1 LKSIVFEKA
10 NVGGQIAITPV
21 VDNYPGFASI
31 AGKTLVE
38 LMAKQTMNY
47 SSILQG
53 VSVSDIKKKDR
64 GFEITTG
71 RGIYN
76 AKAIVIATG
85 AGGKKL
91 NAAGEDRLAGRG
103 VSYCATC
110 DGYFFKDG
118 KNVIV
123 VGGGNSALTDALYLD
138 SLGAHVTIVHRR
150 DAFRAE
156 DRLQQSVFQRNVPV
170 MWNTSVKE
178 ITGDSIV
185 EKVKV
190 EDTKTG
196 DTNIIKA
203 DAVFVA
209 IGYEPN
215 NDIAEGLGLKMD
227 EEGYIKVEDKMR
239 TSMPLVYAAGDIT
252 GGVKQIVTAVS
263 QGAVAALTAFEDIA
277 NPYWKKK

>member
-1 LKSIVFEKA
+1 M
-10 NVGGQIAITPV
+10 
-21 VDNYPGFASI
+21 DNYPGFASI

-53 VSVSDIKKKDR
+53 VSVSDIKKKDS

-71 RGIYN
+71 SGIYN

-85 AGGKKL
+85 AGSKKL

-118 KNVIV
+118 KSVIV

-138 SLGAHVTIVHRR
+138 SLGAHITIVHRR

-156 DRLQQSVFQRNVPV
+156 NRLQQSVFHRNIPV
-170 MWNTSVKE
+170 MWNTSIKE
-178 ITGDSIV
+178 ITGDRNV

-196 DTNIIKA
+196 NTNIIKA

-215 NDIAEGLGLKMD
+215 NDIAEKLGLKMD
-227 EEGYIKVEDKMR
+227 EEGYIKVDDKMR

-263 QGAVAALTAFEDIA
+263 QGAVAALTAFEDIV
-277 NPYWKKK
+277 NPYWKKG